1 MSMSRLL
8 RIGLFVGCCL
18 IAGSALAEQSP
29 SGISGS
35 NDSFTLNLKD
45 ADITTLIATVSEV
58 TGRNFV
64 VDPRVKG
71 KVTVLSNQSM
81 TSTELYQTFLSVL
94 EVHGF
99 SAVPAGEVTKI
110 IPQVNAKQDG
120 GFGGQGRTHES
131 MVTKVLHVANVP
143 ADQLVPILRPL
154 VPQYGHLAAYSAS
167 NTLII
172 SDREANVERLTQMV
186 KRIDA
191 NGNKHVDRIH
201 LKHGSAEDV
210 AEAIGKLG
218 GDDKNAAY
226 TAIPDK
232 RTNSVIISGNAHDR
246 AKLRKIIAKMDT
258 ESDSSGNTQ
267 VFYLNYADAEDLAPI
282 LQAYATGQSYSSGSQ
297 RSRRSISSD
306 NNGSGFSSGTSSSN
320 SISRNRG
327 RRSGG
332 SSGISGNGSGDSD
345 NDISVIAASGANA
358 LIITAPATKMTQIKH
373 VIKKLDIRRG
383 QVLVEAIIAEVS
395 LSRSR
400 KLGINIGAL
409 SNDGPAAASILD
421 SQSLQS
427 VKQLAANGTP
437 LSLIQQGLNVALG
450 SISDGGTSFALLI
463 NALSGN
469 TDTNILSTPSLITRD
484 NEEAQIK
491 VGKEVPFKTGSYTNS
506 NGGSAGSVNPFTT
519 VERKDVGLKLA
530 FVPQISAGDT
540 IQLSIDQEISSIAAQ
555 TQQQSGVDLITNNR
569 SIKTAVEIQNG
580 QILVLG
586 GLIDDNVQVTRQ
598 AVPVLSHIPL
608 IGALF
613 RYNSVSKDKRNLLNF
628 IRPTILRGDGEA
640 NRYTREKYNYIRDLQ
655 SDRSK
660 KDLPLMSNRKRPELP
675 SMDEFQGGTDSSA
688 TDHPSSA
695 NAQQKRKDN
704 ADRNSVERA
713 NGVFLPSGGGKR
725 RGDQPTS
732 HN

>member
-1 MSMSRLL
+1 MSMSQLL

-81 TSTELYQTFLSVL
+81 TSAELYQTFLSVL

-99 SAVPAGEVTKI
+99 SAVPSGEVTKI

-167 NTLII
+167 NTLIV
-172 SDREANVERLTQMV
+172 SDREANVERLTKIVQ
-186 KRIDA
+186 RIDA

-201 LKHGSAEDV
+201 LEHGSAKDV
-210 AEAIGKLG
+210 AEAIGKIG
-218 GDDKNAAY
+218 GEGKDADY
-226 TAIPDK
+226 TAVPDE

-267 VFYLNYADAEDLAPI
+267 VFYLNYADAEDLAPV
-282 LQAYATGQSYSSGSQ
+282 LQAYATGESYSSGSQ
-297 RSRRSISSD
+297 RSSRRNISSD
-306 NNGSGFSSGTSSSN
+306 SNSSSFSSGSNSSS

-327 RRSGG
+327 TGG
-332 SSGISGNGSGDSD
+332 SSGISGDSD
-345 NDISVIAASGANA
+345 NGISVIAESGANA
-358 LIITAPATKMTQIKH
+358 LIVTAPATKMTQIKH
-373 VIKKLDIRRG
+373 VISKLDIRRG

-400 KLGINIGAL
+400 KLGINVGAL
-409 SNDGPAAASILD
+409 NNDGPAAASILD
-421 SQSLQS
+421 SSSLNS

-506 NGGSAGSVNPFTT
+506 NSGGSAAGVNPFTT
-519 VERKDVGLKLA
+519 VERKDVGLKLG
-530 FVPQISAGDT
+530 FTPQISAGDT

-586 GLIDDNVQVTRQ
+586 GLIDDNVQVSRQ

-640 NRYTREKYNYIRDLQ
+640 NRYTREKYNYIRGLQ
-655 SDRSK
+655 TDQSN
-660 KDLPLMSNRKRPELP
+660 KDLPLMGNRKRPQLP
-675 SMDEFQGGTDSSA
+675 SVDEFEGGTDASA
-688 TDHPSSA
+688 TDHSKDTS
-695 NAQQKRKDN
+695 AQQKRRQN

-713 NGVFLPSGGGKR
+713 NGEFLPSDGGKR
-725 RGDQPTS
+725 RGDQPS
-732 HN
+732 NYN